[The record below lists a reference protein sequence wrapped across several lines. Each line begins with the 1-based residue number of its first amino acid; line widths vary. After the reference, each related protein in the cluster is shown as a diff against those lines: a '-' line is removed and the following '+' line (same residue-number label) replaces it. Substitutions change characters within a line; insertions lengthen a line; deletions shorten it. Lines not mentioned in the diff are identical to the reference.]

1 MDMLPKS
8 RKIAR
13 VLGEKYYF
21 TGDECAH
28 GHVPKRY
35 TANGL
40 CCGCGKL
47 QEEHFPIKKRLTVR
61 QKALR
66 DNMVTYRV
74 KVPCEMCG
82 SRIVFTTTDAC
93 VGCMQ

>member
-1 MDMLPKS
+1 MELPKS

-21 TGDECAH
+21 TGEACVH
-28 GHVPKRY
+28 GHVAKRY
-35 TANGL
+35 TVNGL
-40 CCGCGKL
+40 CCGCSKL
-47 QEEHFPIKKRLTVR
+47 HDGYVPVKKRLTVR

-74 KVPCEMCG
+74 KVPCETCG
-82 SRIVFTTTDAC
+82 SRIVFTTTDLC
-93 VGCMQ
+93 VGCST